1 MLGALLLMAALA
13 GFLGWSSHRTI
24 VKVYDQTVASLAAEG
39 KPAPP
44 NPFNAKPRLSLL
56 SNMTIYVPLIGAL
69 LAILVGHLAIV
80 EDRAAGAG
88 RLIFSRPVRRG
99 RYLAGKLLGTTVA
112 LVAIL
117 FACLVLTLIALAIV
131 NDEVPRPLDLGRLA
145 LFYDLSLA
153 YLLLFALVGIATAF
167 LTSVRSLS
175 LLAAIGVWLVLTF
188 AVPQVTSGLR
198 PTASLNPVSDPVN
211 TSQRFFDVTS
221 HARPFSVSED
231 YKLASARIL
240 ETAGPESTGRTL
252 ERIAP
257 IVGLLG
263 LLLALTVVLVRRHA
277 YAAEAESA

>member
-1 MLGALLLMAALA
+1 MAALA

-24 VKVYDQTVASLAAEG
+24 VKVYDATVASLAAEG

-44 NPFNAKPRLSLL
+44 NPFDTKPQLSLL

-69 LAILVGHLAIV
+69 VAILIGHLSIV

-99 RYLAGKLLGTTVA
+99 RYLAGKLLGSTLA
-112 LVAIL
+112 LVAIVA
-117 FACLVLTLIALAIV
+117 ACLVLSVIALAIV
-131 NDEVPRPLDLGRLA
+131 NGGLPGGSDLGRLV
-145 LFYDLSLA
+145 LFYALSLA
-153 YLLLFALVGIATAF
+153 YLLLFTLIGMAAAL

-198 PTASLNPVSDPVN
+198 PTASLNPVSDPVS
-211 TSQRFFDVTS
+211 TSQRFFDLTS
-221 HARPFSVSED
+221 HARPFSVSEQ

-240 ETAGPESTGRTL
+240 ETAGPETAGRTL
-252 ERIAP
+252 ERVAP

-263 LLLALTVVLVRRHA
+263 LSALLALALVRRHD
-277 YAAEAESA
+277 YAAEAAGA